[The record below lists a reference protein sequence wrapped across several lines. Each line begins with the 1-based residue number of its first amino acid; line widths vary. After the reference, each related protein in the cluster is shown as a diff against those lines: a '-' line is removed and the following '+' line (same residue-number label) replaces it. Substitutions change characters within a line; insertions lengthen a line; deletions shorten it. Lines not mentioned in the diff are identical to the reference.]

1 MAQAGPAVCHKS
13 LIPKGLWHKINE
25 KKVDFQG
32 HLSYLICMGSYMI
45 KRKIEDV
52 QRRLARANDE
62 AEIAQLKED
71 LRMWKRHLHDA
82 EMIELEERVGFKR
95 MEQNAGVWDER

>member
-1 MAQAGPAVCHKS
+1 
-13 LIPKGLWHKINE
+13 
-25 KKVDFQG
+25 
-32 HLSYLICMGSYMI
+32 MGSYMI
-45 KRKIEDV
+45 KRRIADV
-52 QRRLARANDE
+52 QRRLDRANDE

>member
-1 MAQAGPAVCHKS
+1 
-13 LIPKGLWHKINE
+13 
-25 KKVDFQG
+25 
-32 HLSYLICMGSYMI
+32 MGSYMI

-52 QRRLARANDE
+52 QRRLTRANDE

-71 LRMWKRHLHDA
+71 LRMWKRHRHDA

>member
-1 MAQAGPAVCHKS
+1 
-13 LIPKGLWHKINE
+13 
-25 KKVDFQG
+25 
-32 HLSYLICMGSYMI
+32 MI

-71 LRMWKRHLHDA
+71 LRMWRRHLHDA